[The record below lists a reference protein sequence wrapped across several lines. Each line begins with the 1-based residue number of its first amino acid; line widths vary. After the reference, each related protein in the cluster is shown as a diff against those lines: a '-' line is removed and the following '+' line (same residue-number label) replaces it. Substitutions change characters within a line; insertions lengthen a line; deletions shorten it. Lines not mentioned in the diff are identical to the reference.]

1 MILLDTHV
9 LLWVRLGSPRV
20 GPETRR
26 RVQHALPDHQVAI
39 SAVSFW
45 EIATLVRRGR
55 LAVPLDPAAWRR
67 QLLDEGLVE
76 LPVDGEIAAR
86 AGSLTDLHGD
96 PADRLIVATALSG
109 HRLMTADR
117 RLLEWPGELDRLDA
131 RA

>member
-9 LLWVRLGSPRV
+9 LLWIRLGSPRV
-20 GPETRR
+20 GPQTRR
-26 RVQHALPDHQVAI
+26 RVENALPVREVAI

-45 EIATLVRRGR
+45 EIAMLVRRGR
-55 LAVPLDPAAWRR
+55 LAVHLDPAAWRR

-76 LPVDGEIAAR
+76 LPVDGELATR

-96 PADRLIVATALSG
+96 PADRIIVATALSG
-109 HRLMTADR
+109 HQLMTADR
-117 RLLEWPGELDRLDA
+117 RILEWPGELDRLDA